1 MGPAPLKS
9 ANELRTLC
17 ARDVAAP
24 VVCVKPATPLSE
36 VVDLMEKRRFFHFPV
51 VEGERLVGLLSER
64 ALRDAMPSVLSMKDP
79 EARRRFLENTRVSEV
94 ASRNPPTCTPD
105 APLSGVITTMRTFR
119 LGALPV
125 VDGKAVV
132 GLITADDLV
141 DLLERLLRAAR
152 SW

>member
-1 MGPAPLKS
+1 LKS
-9 ANELRTLC
+9 ANDLRTLC
-17 ARDVAAP
+17 ARDVATP
-24 VVCVKPATPLSE
+24 GVSVKPSTPLSE
-36 VVDLMEKRRFFHFPV
+36 VVDLMEKRRFYHFPV
-51 VEGERLVGLLSER
+51 VDGERLVGLLSER

-79 EARRRFLENTRVSEV
+79 EARHRFLENTRVSEV

-125 VDGKAVV
+125 VDGGAVV